1 MIGIQNKKIALV
13 GGAGF
18 IGHHLSVTL
27 KNLGAEVHV
36 LDNLSVNSLL
46 FLSQSS
52 TSVTNKDHYI
62 GFIRQRLALF
72 KKHDIALHTTDARD
86 RHLID
91 EQLTEIKPDVVI
103 MLAAVSHANRSNK
116 DPYNTF
122 DNSFNTLENV
132 LEYCRDTDTHLIYFS
147 SSMVY
152 GNFTTQEITE
162 DAICNPIGIY
172 GTLKY
177 CGERLIKSYHNVF
190 DLSYTII
197 RPSAL
202 YGERCISRR
211 VVQIFLENAISG
223 QEIRIEG
230 DGNSRLDFTYIKDL
244 VHGVLRIITQQKSR
258 NEIFNL
264 TYGKSRSIL
273 ELATMVKEEF
283 PDMQIA
289 FTPKNRLVPE
299 RGTLCI
305 TKARNLLNYQPEHP
319 LEAGIKAYCQ
329 WYKEHFPA

>member
-1 MIGIQNKKIALV
+1 MIGIQRKKIALV

-18 IGHHLSVTL
+18 IGHHLSIAL
-27 KNLGAEVHV
+27 KSFGAEVYV

-46 FLSQSS
+46 FLSQST
-52 TSVTNKDHYI
+52 TSVPNKDQYLH
-62 GFIRQRLALF
+62 FVQQRLALI
-72 KKHDIALHTTDARD
+72 KKHGVVLHTADARD
-86 RHLID
+86 RHLIN
-91 EQLTEIKPDVVI
+91 ERLSEIGPDVVI

-122 DNSFNTLENV
+122 DNSFNTLESV
-132 LEYCRDTDTHLIYFS
+132 LEYCRQKVAHLIYFS

-152 GNFTTQEITE
+152 GNFKTPEIRE
-162 DAICNPIGIY
+162 DATCSPIGIY

-177 CGERLIKSYHNVF
+177 CGEQLIKAYHNVF
-190 DLSYTII
+190 GLPYTII

-223 QEIRIEG
+223 QEIKIEG
-230 DGNSRLDFTYIKDL
+230 NGNSRLDFTYIKDL
-244 VHGVLRIITQQKSR
+244 VHGVTCIITKKNSR
-258 NEIFNL
+258 NETFNL

-273 ELATMVKEEF
+273 ELANIVKEEF
-283 PDMQIA
+283 PDLKIV
-289 FTPKNRLVPE
+289 FTPKDKLVPE

-305 TKARNLLNYQPEHP
+305 DKARKMLNYQPEHS
-319 LEAGIKAYCQ
+319 LEAGIKAYSL
-329 WYKEHFPA
+329 WYKEDFSA